1 MLKFMFVGCFLKFL
15 RLMLFEFIRCEV
27 RVMNL
32 TIKKE
37 RESIQYIEINT
48 LKSCIKIKLI
58 LIFFIMIFMYV
69 LLLSYL
75 IIIF

>member
-32 TIKKE
+32 TIKKKIE
-37 RESIQYIEINT
+37 NIQYIEINT
-48 LKSCIKIKLI
+48 LKSCIKIKLR

-69 LLLSYL
+69 LFLSYL

>member
-1 MLKFMFVGCFLKFL
+1 MLKFMFVGCFFKFL

>member
-1 MLKFMFVGCFLKFL
+1 MLKFMFVGCFFKFL

-48 LKSCIKIKLI
+48 LKSCIKIKLR